1 MKEITLKIPDSN
13 FPFFMELINKLG
25 FEVTQ
30 KEDFVFTKEMKDV
43 IDRRLAEDKSTY
55 VPAKESLKKIR
66 NKYGL

>member
-30 KEDFVFTKEMKDV
+30 KQDFALTQEMKNVLDE
-43 IDRRLAEDKSTY
+43 RLAEDKSTY
-55 VPAKESLKKIR
+55 KPAKESLNKIR
-66 NKYGL
+66 AKYGL